1 MGRGGTSSRIELGAK
16 KREME
21 VKGSIYNYD
30 KWTCSFVSP
39 WSRLG
44 GACQTL
50 PRHFSLLN
58 SHSHWPSPAH
68 PIPSPLRGI
77 SASTYTIVDRDPLP
91 SPKQC
96 SIPPFSLVSVT
107 TFPLSSDFSH
117 PFRMSRPTTPRTR
130 RPNVTNHIIQS
141 HLRSQDPR
149 PSSTRI
155 LLCLAASSFNSPRF
169 SHLASPHFHL
179 PTLRALRTQTVARHV
194 LETLPITRFFVRYT
208 DSSDRFK
215 PGPPDETLYSDAHVK
230 CSRASGDTLFVL
242 SRRRNSFL
250 FRLAA
255 LASITASSPIRQLS
269 ASMHS
274 SPPIRPTY

>member
-1 MGRGGTSSRIELGAK
+1 MEDEMESGLTCVPQSRRREESVSMGRGGTSSRIELGAK

-117 PFRMSRPTTPRTR
+117 PFRMSRPTTTAKR
-130 RPNVTNHIIQS
+130 HQS
-141 HLRSQDPR
+141 HHPIPSQIPRSPPIFHKD
-149 PSSTRI
+149 
-155 LLCLAASSFNSPRF
+155 LA
-169 SHLASPHFHL
+169 
-179 PTLRALRTQTVARHV
+179 
-194 LETLPITRFFVRYT
+194 
-208 DSSDRFK
+208 
-215 PGPPDETLYSDAHVK
+215 
-230 CSRASGDTLFVL
+230 L
-242 SRRRNSFL
+242 SRRLILQLTSFL
-250 FRLAA
+250 PPRLTS
-255 LASITASSPIRQLS
+255 L
-269 ASMHS
+269 
-274 SPPIRPTY
+274 SPPHAPCSPHSNCRPSCARDTANHAFFCPLHGFVGQV